1 MRKRLFPRLSL
12 PFGDIWKN
20 LCSYKFNSI
29 LIRYFLLITL
39 LVFLPT
45 AGMTLL
51 FNINTRSIVQGEI
64 SGTNYSALR
73 RSADVMETI
82 LDQVYSF
89 AFSLSVS
96 QETKWLTFQ
105 ERNDLEG
112 ASTNW
117 DLWDDTKLYLQVFE
131 YIDSIYV
138 YLEQQQA
145 VLYDKAVMPLD
156 QVSDRSWL
164 HAYAEMGDAS
174 YVMQSRKK
182 NDYYPYYM
190 TMICP
195 IKTGLDKPAGAIILN
210 INIEKLDVLL
220 GETGAGRQTLLI
232 LDEKGTLYYA
242 SEHRLMD
249 QGTIPPEYLHFIQGR
264 MGDFS
269 EVVTQGG
276 TDTVVSC
283 VESERNAWRY
293 VLYSPLS
300 LYEVKMKSAND
311 LVLKISV
318 MASALVL
325 VVSYLL
331 ALRSYMPIQRIM
343 NEMEQPLPASEE
355 YISGEGSKN
364 ELQYITNLVRRT
376 QLQNRNLKM
385 ELDERMDKL
394 NKAQMRAL
402 QSQINPHFLYN
413 TLDAINWAAIDS
425 MGTQNKVSTMISALA
440 QLLRVSLQRS
450 SYLASVEEELNHARL
465 YVQLLETRYSDKL
478 RVYWEVS
485 PDILKCKTVRLC
497 LQPLLENAI
506 SHGLRPKRYQ
516 GTITVRGGQAGGAAV
531 ISVEDD
537 GVGMSAEECVAF
549 NAQLKKEYQ
558 LDDSHVGL
566 RNVNQRLKILFGDC
580 YGVVLAPRKA
590 GGLTVT
596 IVFPM

>member
-1 MRKRLFPRLSL
+1 
-12 PFGDIWKN
+12 
-20 LCSYKFNSI
+20 
-29 LIRYFLLITL
+29 
-39 LVFLPT
+39 
-45 AGMTLL
+45 
-51 FNINTRSIVQGEI
+51 
-64 SGTNYSALR
+64 
-73 RSADVMETI
+73 ME
-82 LDQVYSF
+82 D
-89 AFSLSVS
+89 
-96 QETKWLTFQ
+96 
-105 ERNDLEG
+105 

-300 LYEVKMKSAND
+300 LYEAKMKSAND

-318 MASALVL
+318 DRKSTRLNSSHEFVSRMPSSA
-325 VVSYLL
+325 
-331 ALRSYMPIQRIM
+331 
-343 NEMEQPLPASEE
+343 
-355 YISGEGSKN
+355 
-364 ELQYITNLVRRT
+364 
-376 QLQNRNLKM
+376 
-385 ELDERMDKL
+385 
-394 NKAQMRAL
+394 
-402 QSQINPHFLYN
+402 
-413 TLDAINWAAIDS
+413 
-425 MGTQNKVSTMISALA
+425 
-440 QLLRVSLQRS
+440 
-450 SYLASVEEELNHARL
+450 
-465 YVQLLETRYSDKL
+465 
-478 RVYWEVS
+478 
-485 PDILKCKTVRLC
+485 
-497 LQPLLENAI
+497 
-506 SHGLRPKRYQ
+506 
-516 GTITVRGGQAGGAAV
+516 
-531 ISVEDD
+531 
-537 GVGMSAEECVAF
+537 
-549 NAQLKKEYQ
+549 
-558 LDDSHVGL
+558 
-566 RNVNQRLKILFGDC
+566 
-580 YGVVLAPRKA
+580 
-590 GGLTVT
+590 
-596 IVFPM
+596 